1 MKKIVLSFDD
11 SRLDFYTNVFPLLK
25 EFNVPATL
33 NVITDFVNHPS
44 GYSFPSG
51 NDEAMTREQIVECY
65 ETGLV
70 EMACHG
76 HTHKNTKE
84 DVVEN
89 LRCLR
94 NMIGDCKIGFASP
107 TSAVTWE
114 NKNAYGLWDLV
125 EQGELSYIRSGIR
138 IRREGKF
145 YALLNVLD
153 SRLHSDRLFWYLNKR
168 TINPAR
174 LKVPFLGSTTVHS
187 YTKPHQIKH
196 FIKKAKSDSSIV
208 LMFHSVKKCGEKG
221 YGVDKFYY
229 DYDCFRDILV
239 FLNNCSDVKVVKT
252 IEYVIISNDIQK
264 NGTREAKC

>member
-1 MKKIVLSFDD
+1 MKTVILSFDD

-33 NVITDFVNHPS
+33 NVITDFVNHSP

-65 ETGLV
+65 ESGLV

-76 HTHKNTKE
+76 HTHKNTTE
-84 DVVEN
+84 DVVDN
-89 LRCLR
+89 LKSLHDL
-94 NMIGDCKIGFASP
+94 IGDIKIGFASP
-107 TSAVTWE
+107 TSEVTWA
-114 NKNAYGLWDLV
+114 NRNANGLWDLV

-145 YALLNVLD
+145 YALLSVLD
-153 SRLHSDRLFWYLNKR
+153 SKLHSNRLFWYLNKR
-168 TINPAR
+168 TINPAQ
-174 LKVPFLGSTTVHS
+174 LKVPFLSSTTVHS
-187 YTKPHQIKH
+187 YSKPHQIKH
-196 FIKKAKSDSSIV
+196 FINKANLDCAIV

-229 DYDCFRDILV
+229 DCDCFRDILAFV
-239 FLNNCSDVKVVKT
+239 SHNPEVRVLKT
-252 IEYVIISNDIQK
+252 IDYVNESIMH
-264 NGTREAKC
+264 

>member
-1 MKKIVLSFDD
+1 MKTVILSFDD

-33 NVITDFVNHPS
+33 NVIPDFVNHPS
-44 GYSFPSG
+44 VYSFPSG
-51 NDEAMTREQIVECY
+51 NDEAMTHEQIVECY
-65 ETGLV
+65 ESGLV

-94 NMIGDCKIGFASP
+94 DIIVDCKIGFASP

-114 NKNAYGLWDLV
+114 NKNSSGLWDLV

-138 IRREGKF
+138 IRREGMF
-145 YALLNVLD
+145 YVLLSVLD

-174 LKVPFLGSTTVHS
+174 LKVPFLSSSTVHS

-196 FIKKAKSDSSIV
+196 FIKKAKSDSTII
-208 LMFHSVKKCGEKG
+208 LMFHSVKKRGEKG
-221 YGVDKFYY
+221 YGADRFYY
-229 DYDCFRDILV
+229 DYNSFREILA
-239 FLNNCSDVKVVKT
+239 FLNSCSDVNVMKT
-252 IEYVIISNDIQK
+252 IDFVTEGLKLK
-264 NGTREAKC
+264 N

>member
-1 MKKIVLSFDD
+1 MKTVILTFDD

-25 EFNVPATL
+25 EFNIPATL

-51 NDEAMTREQIVECY
+51 SDKAMTREQIVECH
-65 ETGLV
+65 ESGLV
-70 EMACHG
+70 EIACHG

-114 NKNAYGLWDLV
+114 NKNANGLWDLV

-138 IRREGKF
+138 IRREGKI
-145 YALLNVLD
+145 YAVLSVLD
-153 SRLHSDRLFWYLNKR
+153 SKLHSNHLFWYLNKR
-168 TINPAR
+168 TINPSR
-174 LKVPFLGSTTVHS
+174 IRVPYLSSTTVHS
-187 YTKPHQIKH
+187 YTKPCQIKQ
-196 FIKKAKSDSSIV
+196 FLKKAKSDSTII
-208 LMFHSVKKCGEKG
+208 LMFHSVKKRGEKG

-229 DYDCFRDILV
+229 DYDNFREILT
-239 FLNNCSDVKVVKT
+239 FMSDNPEIRVVKT
-252 IEYVIISNDIQK
+252 IDYVNESLNH
-264 NGTREAKC
+264 